1 MHLLKKIVRRDS
13 QRTKK
18 EAVLNNDSYTKN
30 CFLARELV
38 AARCNTIAKL
48 QKLNS
53 VPIITTWGIFHQKWQ
68 KLSLTFFGT
77 KIVRQKVIFDSSRLP
92 SFHHVISFP
101 LYGDA

>member
-38 AARCNTIAKL
+38 AAARCNTIAKL

-68 KLSLTFFGT
+68 KRS
-77 KIVRQKVIFDSSRLP
+77 P
-92 SFHHVISFP
+92 
-101 LYGDA
+101 